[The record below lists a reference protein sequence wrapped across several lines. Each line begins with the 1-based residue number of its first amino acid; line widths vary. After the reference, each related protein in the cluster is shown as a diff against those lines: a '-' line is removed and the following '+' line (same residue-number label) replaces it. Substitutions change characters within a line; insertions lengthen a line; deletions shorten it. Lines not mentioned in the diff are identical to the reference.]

1 MATSKK
7 VIPLT
12 SPQKPQAARAL
23 PEFCTHV
30 ACAHDEPHSATDLR
44 DNVDQLLT
52 HITALFDAMTNAEVD
67 SGGLAWLGVDLCKE
81 LARRVHMLDNAH
93 VYFA

>member
-12 SPQKPQAARAL
+12 SSQKPQGALAL

-30 ACAHDEPHSATDLR
+30 ACSHEEPHSETDLR
-44 DNVDQLLT
+44 DNVDMLLMQ
-52 HITALFDAMTNAEVD
+52 ITALFEAMTEID
-67 SGGLAWLGVDLCKE
+67 GGLAWIGVDLCKE
-81 LARRVHMLDNAH
+81 LARRVDMLDNAH
-93 VYFA
+93 VYFK